1 MDSTST
7 PLLARSNLSL
17 PSQVLQ
23 EINKLIWIALPTI
36 LTGFL
41 ACGKSFT
48 SMFVLGR
55 IGELETA
62 GGSLSNAITNI
73 TGFSVIYGLSM
84 GMDGVAPQ
92 AYGENNFTLMA
103 RTLHRTMLILLTAT
117 IPITILWLNA
127 KPVLIFVGQ
136 DVKVSETTATYIHFT
151 IPSLFLQCFIQP
163 IKIYL
168 RAKDVTWPIMIGSVL
183 ALLTHVAINGLVFWF
198 EFGMKGVALA
208 VVATDIVNLPLG
220 FNILANQF
228 SYETFEFVECFTEL
242 THILSLAIPSS
253 VSACLEW
260 WFYDLMIFLSG
271 LLPKDIEA
279 TISAMNFL
287 LQATSVIYIFPLALS
302 SAVSAQVGHKLGA
315 NMPRVAKQVSYIAVA
330 CAFLISFIA
339 NAFTIMIRK
348 HWGRI
353 FTKDETIISLIAIV
367 MPVLRACEVANC
379 PQTTIKGMLS
389 GCARP
394 NLGAWIYF
402 GSFYVIGL
410 PMAWF
415 MGFPK
420 GMGLWYGL
428 FVAQLACVILM
439 LISLLK
445 TDWEKEAD
453 RAQERTPVRN
463 FSLLVELV
471 RNARS

>member
-1 MDSTST
+1 
-7 PLLARSNLSL
+7 
-17 PSQVLQ
+17 
-23 EINKLIWIALPTI
+23 
-36 LTGFL
+36 
-41 ACGKSFT
+41 
-48 SMFVLGR
+48 MFVLGR

-92 AYGENNFTLMA
+92 AYGANNFTLMA

-117 IPITILWLNA
+117 IPISILWLNA
-127 KPVLIFVGQ
+127 KPILIFVGQ
-136 DVKVSETTATYIHFT
+136 DVKVSKTAATYIYFT

-168 RAKDVTWPIMIGSVL
+168 RAKDVTWPIMTGSVL

-208 VVATDIVNLPLG
+208 VVATDIVNLLTLLVYMHTTYD
-220 FNILANQF
+220 I
-228 SYETFEFVECFTEL
+228 SIRTFEFVECFTEL
-242 THILSLAIPSS
+242 TPILSLAISSS

-271 LLPKDIEA
+271 LLPKDTEA
-279 TISAMNFL
+279 TISAMNLL

-302 SAVSAQVGHKLGA
+302 SAVSARVGHELGA
-315 NMPRVAKQVSYIAVA
+315 NMPRVAKQVSYIAVS

-353 FTKDETIISLIAIV
+353 FTKDETIISLIATV
-367 MPVLRACEVANC
+367 MPVLGACEIANC

-410 PMAWF
+410 PTAWS
-415 MGFPK
+415 MGFSK
-420 GMGLWYGL
+420 GMGLLGLWYGL
-428 FVAQLACVILM
+428 FEAQLACVILM

-445 TDWEKEAD
+445 TDWEMEAD
-453 RAQERTPVRN
+453 RAQERVN
-463 FSLLVELV
+463 
-471 RNARS
+471 